1 MATSKTTRDVSDIGV
16 EFLADSMYSSLCK
29 LWEVQRTLPRLK
41 LALATRT
48 PASQALELLYS
59 ATFRSGLGNRLYFP
73 DHKVGSNGI
82 SDLAPEELRSELQ
95 GNERIP
101 SAAPRLLPSCWQIT
115 SRRKGILSKTTS
127 QSPNVNSTKINSA
140 RVGKYFRT
148 SEFYYDDFKTNSE

>member
-73 DHKVGSNGI
+73 DHKVGSKGI
-82 SDLAPEELRSELQ
+82 SDLAPEELQ
-95 GNERIP
+95 GIERIP
-101 SAAPRLLPSCWQIT
+101 AAAPRLLPSCWQIT